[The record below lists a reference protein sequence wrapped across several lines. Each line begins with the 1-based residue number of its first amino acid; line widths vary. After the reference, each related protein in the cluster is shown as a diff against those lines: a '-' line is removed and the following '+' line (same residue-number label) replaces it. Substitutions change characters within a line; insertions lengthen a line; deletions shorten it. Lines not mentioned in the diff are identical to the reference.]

1 MIKRLFLV
9 ILISL
14 SACGYQ
20 PLYNNKIS
28 ENKFSE
34 IILSGEREISERIK
48 NSSLILEDKN
58 NKNLDKIEINTA
70 YNIEETSKNS
80 QGQIET
86 YRSRLN
92 IILLITNKDEV
103 KNNYSFNKNFDYQNR
118 NNKFE
123 LINYQNNIKNSLINE
138 AVKEIVIFLNSK

>member
-1 MIKRLFLV
+1 MISRLFLV
-9 ILISL
+9 FFIFL

-20 PLYNNKIS
+20 PLYTNKIY

>member
-1 MIKRLFLV
+1 MISRLFLV
-9 ILISL
+9 FFIFL

-20 PLYNNKIS
+20 PIYTSTIS

-58 NKNLDKIEINTA
+58 NKNLDKIEINTV

-86 YRSRLN
+86 YRSTLN

-103 KNNYSFNKNFDYQNR
+103 KNNVNFTKNFDYQNR

>member
-1 MIKRLFLV
+1 MINRLFLV
-9 ILISL
+9 FLISL

-20 PLYNNKIS
+20 PLYTNKIS

-34 IILSGEREISERIK
+34 IILSGEKEIGERIK

-58 NKNLDKIEINTA
+58 NKNLDKIEINTK
-70 YNIEETSKNS
+70 YSIEETSKNS

-92 IILLITNKDEV
+92 IILLITNKNEV
-103 KNNYSFNKNFDYQNR
+103 KNNYSFNKN
-118 NNKFE
+118 FE

>member
-9 ILISL
+9 FFIFL

-20 PLYNNKIS
+20 PLYTNKIS

-58 NKNLDKIEINTA
+58 NKNLDKIEINTQ

-138 AVKEIVIFLNSK
+138 AIKEIIIFLNSK

>member
-1 MIKRLFLV
+1 MINRLFLV
-9 ILISL
+9 FLISL

-20 PLYNNKIS
+20 PLYTNKIS
-28 ENKFSE
+28 EKKFSE

-58 NKNLDKIEINTA
+58 NENLDKIEINTA

>member
-1 MIKRLFLV
+1 MINRLFLV
-9 ILISL
+9 FFIFL

-20 PLYNNKIS
+20 PLYTSTIS

-58 NKNLDKIEINTA
+58 NKNLNKIEINTA

-80 QGQIET
+80 KGQIET

-103 KNNYSFNKNFDYQNR
+103 KNNYSFNKYFDYQNR

>member
-1 MIKRLFLV
+1 MINRLFLV
-9 ILISL
+9 FFISL

-20 PLYNNKIS
+20 PLYTNKIS

-34 IILSGEREISERIK
+34 IILSGEKEIGERIK

-58 NKNLDKIEINTA
+58 NKNLDKIEINTK
-70 YNIEETSKNS
+70 YSIEETSKNS

-103 KNNYSFNKNFDYQNR
+103 KNNYNFNKNFDYQNR

-123 LINYQNNIKNSLINE
+123 LIKYQNNIKNSLINE
-138 AVKEIVIFLNSK
+138 AVKEIIIFLNSK

>member
-1 MIKRLFLV
+1 MINRLFLV
-9 ILISL
+9 FLISL

-20 PLYNNKIS
+20 PLYTNKIS

>member
-1 MIKRLFLV
+1 MIKKIFLV
-9 ILISL
+9 FFIFL

-20 PLYNNKIS
+20 PLYTNSMS

-34 IILSGEREISERIK
+34 VILSGEREISERIK

-58 NKNLDKIEINTA
+58 NKNLDKIEIKTQ

-86 YRSRLN
+86 YRSKLN
-92 IILLITNKDEV
+92 IILLITSKDEV
-103 KNNYSFNKNFDYQNR
+103 KNNYSFDKNFDYQNR

-138 AVKEIVIFLNSK
+138 AIKEVIIFLNSK

>member
-28 ENKFSE
+28 ENKISE

-58 NKNLDKIEINTA
+58 NKNLNKIEINTA

-80 QGQIET
+80 KGQIET

>member
-1 MIKRLFLV
+1 MINRLFLV
-9 ILISL
+9 FFIFL

-20 PLYNNKIS
+20 PLYTNKIS

-34 IILSGEREISERIK
+34 IILSGEKEISERIK
-48 NSSLILEDKN
+48 NSSLILEDQN
-58 NKNLDKIEINTA
+58 NKNLDKIEINTE
-70 YNIEETSKNS
+70 YKIEETSKNS

-103 KNNYSFNKNFDYQNR
+103 KNNHNFNKNFDYQNR

-138 AVKEIVIFLNSK
+138 AVKEVIIFLNSK

>member
-1 MIKRLFLV
+1 MINRLFLV
-9 ILISL
+9 FFIFL

-20 PLYNNKIS
+20 PLYTSTIS

>member
-20 PLYNNKIS
+20 PLYTNKIS

>member
-9 ILISL
+9 FFIYL

-20 PLYNNKIS
+20 PLYTNKIS

>member
-1 MIKRLFLV
+1 MIKKIFLV
-9 ILISL
+9 FFIFL

-20 PLYNNKIS
+20 PLYTNSMS

-34 IILSGEREISERIK
+34 VILSGEREISERIK

-58 NKNLDKIEINTA
+58 NKNLDKIEINTK

-86 YRSRLN
+86 YRSRIN
-92 IILLITNKDEV
+92 IILLITNKNEV